1 MNLHILASGS
11 SGNCTCLE
19 HKERYI
25 FIDAGVPFSKIKG
38 PLGNIRERA
47 KEISI
52 FITHEHH
59 DHISGLMPFVKG
71 FSPNVYSSAKTADIL
86 ASAGIDQEKLFVL
99 DAGVCY
105 DFHDYAVTPFDITH
119 DAAEP
124 FGYKFD
130 IDGSTFSIATDL
142 GTVTE
147 YLLKALEGTQTI
159 MLESNYEDE
168 ILKHCSYPAVLKS
181 RIASMW
187 GHLSNKDAF
196 NAVGELS
203 KSGLKKCFF
212 SHVSENGNSYELLD
226 KYAQNCKECYMVET
240 SAIRRG
246 SYVHATI

>member
-11 SGNCTCLE
+11 SGNCSCLE
-19 HKERYI
+19 HNGRYI
-25 FIDAGVPFSKIKG
+25 FIDAGIPFSKIKG
-38 PLGNIRERA
+38 PLGNIGESG
-47 KEISI
+47 KDISI

-59 DHISGLMPFVKG
+59 DHISGLIPFVRAL
-71 FSPNVYSSAKTADIL
+71 SPNVYTSGRTADIL
-86 ASAGIDQEKLFVL
+86 ACAGLDQEKLFVL
-99 DAGVCY
+99 DSGVCY
-105 DFHDYAVTPFDITH
+105 DFHDFAVTPFDLTH

-130 IDGSTFSIATDL
+130 IGGTIFSIATDL
-142 GTVTE
+142 GAVSE

-181 RIASMW
+181 RIASIW

-203 KSGLKKCFF
+203 KSGLSKCFF
-212 SHVSENGNSYELLD
+212 SHVSENGNSYDVLD
-226 KYAQNCKECYMVET
+226 RYAKNCKECYMVEA
-240 SAIRRG
+240 SAVRRG
-246 SYVHATI
+246 SYVYATI